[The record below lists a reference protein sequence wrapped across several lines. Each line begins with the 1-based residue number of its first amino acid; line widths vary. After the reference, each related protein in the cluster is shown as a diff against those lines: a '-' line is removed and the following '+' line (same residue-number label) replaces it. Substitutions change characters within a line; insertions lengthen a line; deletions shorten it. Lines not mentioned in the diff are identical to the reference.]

1 MLLINEKIYIPYLN
15 ILFTKYIHNYTN
27 KINKNKIFNILL
39 HVYIY
44 KKIKS
49 KYCTLILHMLI
60 LHIFNLI

>member
-44 KKIKS
+44 IQKDKKS
-49 KYCTLILHMLI
+49 KYCTLILHML
-60 LHIFNLI
+60 NLI